1 MDSTAFQQEVS
12 YKISEAGALGYTGVL
27 FLYHH
32 ESKNV
37 MAKWAGFTIDEKI
50 KSATET
56 ILLSLIKGNL
66 LDSVIN
72 VPLEGSKRA
81 PASISQDSE
90 SDVTKP
96 SLIIEEQPVLKGEH
110 MESDDSHHGHAL
122 DRLTEEELSLM
133 DAWMVDGF
141 ADYGIN
147 HNTLEKTVE
156 DRVNPR
162 QADTE
167 LTEMNDGMRKDVK
180 GQTERRSVH
189 AAMVKHKCSECTQS
203 FPLRT
208 LLRAHEKLH
217 SRSSKE
223 PYSRSSL
230 SSNLLPTSKTCSI
243 CLQDFASFKE
253 LGLHRSSHFAEK
265 LFQCRH
271 CSKCFALRSHLVE
284 HEVTHGRGAVLFKC
298 PICSLCFD
306 QLYKLKH
313 HARQHLE
320 ET

>member
-56 ILLSLIKGNL
+56 ILLSLIK
-66 LDSVIN
+66 DSEVVSN
-72 VPLEGSKRA
+72 TLFA
-81 PASISQDSE
+81 DSE